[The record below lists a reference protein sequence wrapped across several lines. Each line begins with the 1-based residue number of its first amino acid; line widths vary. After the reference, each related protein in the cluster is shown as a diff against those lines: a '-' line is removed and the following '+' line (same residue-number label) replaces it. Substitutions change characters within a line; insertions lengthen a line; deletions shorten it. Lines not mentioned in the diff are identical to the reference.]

1 MTTTELLQLIRRK
14 YRLVNN
20 PSNKELQ
27 EVARQLLELSEVK
40 QVNNNDL
47 LNILNN
53 TLSDTTMM
61 MQESVDMT
69 ASINI
74 AQLIIDKLKYTRLFL

>member
-74 AQLIIDKLKYTRLFL
+74 AQLIIDKLK

>member
-20 PSNKELQ
+20 PSKEELQ
-27 EVARQLLELSEVK
+27 EVAKQLLELSEVK

-53 TLSDTTMM
+53 TLSDTTTM

-74 AQLIIDKLKYTRLFL
+74 AQLIIDKLK

>member
-14 YRLVNN
+14 YRLVND
-20 PSNKELQ
+20 PSNEELQ
-27 EVARQLLELSEVK
+27 EVAKQLLELSEVK
-40 QVNNNDL
+40 RVTNSDL
-47 LNILNN
+47 LTILNN

-74 AQLIIDKLKYTRLFL
+74 AQQIIDKLTK

>member
-1 MTTTELLQLIRRK
+1 MNTTEILQLIRRK

-20 PSNKELQ
+20 PSNEELQ

-74 AQLIIDKLKYTRLFL
+74 AQLIIDKLK

>member
-1 MTTTELLQLIRRK
+1 MTTIELLQLIRRK

-20 PSNKELQ
+20 PSNEELQ
-27 EVARQLLELSEVK
+27 EVARKLLELSGVK

-61 MQESVDMT
+61 RQESVDMT

-74 AQLIIDKLKYTRLFL
+74 AQLIIDKLK

>member
-1 MTTTELLQLIRRK
+1 MNTTELLQLIRRK

-20 PSNKELQ
+20 PSNEELQ

-74 AQLIIDKLKYTRLFL
+74 AQLIIDKLK

>member
-14 YRLVNN
+14 YRLVND
-20 PSNKELQ
+20 PSNEELQ
-27 EVARQLLELSEVK
+27 EVAKQLLELSKVK
-40 QVNNNDL
+40 RVTNSDL
-47 LNILNN
+47 LTILNN

-74 AQLIIDKLKYTRLFL
+74 AQQIIDKLTK

>member
-20 PSNKELQ
+20 PSNEELQ

-61 MQESVDMT
+61 VQESVDMT

-74 AQLIIDKLKYTRLFL
+74 AQLIIDKLK

>member
-1 MTTTELLQLIRRK
+1 MNTTELLQLIRRK

-20 PSNKELQ
+20 PSNEELQ

-40 QVNNNDL
+40 QVNNNEL

-53 TLSDTTMM
+53 TTSLGHS
-61 MQESVDMT
+61 
-69 ASINI
+69 
-74 AQLIIDKLKYTRLFL
+74 L

>member
-1 MTTTELLQLIRRK
+1 MITTELLQLIRRR
-14 YRLVNN
+14 YRLVND
-20 PSNKELQ
+20 PSNEELQ
-27 EVARQLLELSEVK
+27 EVAKQLLELSEVK
-40 QVNNNDL
+40 RVTNSDL
-47 LNILNN
+47 LTILNN

-74 AQLIIDKLKYTRLFL
+74 AQQIIDKLTK